1 MTVRSIT
8 RSFTNGTVEGGKV
21 TWTETWQVPDDFD
34 YIDEAVFTYLLKD
47 QPYIGPVKA
56 AERVRDWRAGG
67 V

>member
-1 MTVRSIT
+1 
-8 RSFTNGTVEGGKV
+8 
-21 TWTETWQVPDDFD
+21 
-34 YIDEAVFTYLLKD
+34 VFTYLLKD